1 MKKATAIKEFSAH
14 VNGRDFRCKAGD
26 EVEADVKTIAQLEA
40 IGLVTTKQ
48 VKRAAKPRKAE
59 KND

>member
-1 MKKATAIKEFSAH
+1 MKATAIKEFSAH
-14 VNGRDFRCKAGD
+14 VNGRDFKCKAGD
-26 EVEADVKTIAQLEA
+26 AVEADVKTVEQLEA

-48 VKRAAKPRKAE
+48 VKRADKPRKAA